1 MLVDAGADLAAVAAV
16 QAGERAAFAQLVR
29 RHQRRAYNVCRAIL
43 VTHED
48 AEDAVQ
54 DGFFN
59 AFRAIDTFR
68 AGQSFPGWL
77 YRIMANASL
86 DLRRRRRVRATELLP
101 DTLASPTQE
110 LADVITAFDAVRIGL
125 DVLSE
130 RQRTVVVLH
139 LVEGFSHS
147 EIATMLGVPEGTSKS
162 DLHIARQKV
171 RDRLARLQI
180 DSLG

>member
-1 MLVDAGADLAAVAAV
+1 LVLLVAAIF
-16 QAGERAAFAQLVR
+16 GLV
-29 RHQRRAYNVCRAIL
+29 APV
-43 VTHED
+43 
-48 AEDAVQ
+48 
-54 DGFFN
+54 

-68 AGQSFPGWL
+68 AGQSFAGWL

-101 DTLASPTQE
+101 DTLASPTTE
-110 LADVITAFDAVRIGL
+110 LADVITASDAVRIGL
-125 DVLSE
+125 DVLSD
-130 RQRTVVVLH
+130 RQRAVVVLH
-139 LVEGFSHS
+139 LVDGFSHS